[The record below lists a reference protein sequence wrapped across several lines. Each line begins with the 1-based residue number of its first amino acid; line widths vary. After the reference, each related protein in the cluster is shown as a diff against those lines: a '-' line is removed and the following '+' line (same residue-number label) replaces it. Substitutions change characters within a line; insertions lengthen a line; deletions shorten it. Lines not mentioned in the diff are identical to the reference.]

1 MKKLFYTIW
10 ISIYPVII
18 YTSIQFI
25 LLMIVRV
32 LAAGY
37 MELTGVY
44 IDAAR
49 LVSDNGLIFIAVVA
63 LISYVPLFL
72 FYYLDREKVRLY
84 FIKNARTF
92 DYIMAVLGGVGIA
105 IILNLIITI
114 SGISNFDTQF
124 QSVNETLQSPPVFVK
139 VIAAGIIVPILEEL
153 IFRGLIFN
161 RIRNQYNALV
171 AMFISS
177 IMFGIYHFNLTQG
190 IYAAILGLC
199 MVYVY
204 NKVRTL
210 VVPIMIHMSANISVI
225 ILGEISTVTV
235 ESSGN
240 ETILGIFTII
250 LILVSLI
257 FAILGIMYFKSRKVM
272 E

>member
-25 LLMIVRV
+25 LLVIVRV

-44 IDAAR
+44 IDAVR

-63 LISYVPLFL
+63 LISYIPLFL
-72 FYYLDREKVRLY
+72 FYYLEVRLY
-84 FIKNARTF
+84 FIKNTRTF

-225 ILGEISTVTV
+225 ILGEISTATV